1 MRVMYNKRFAPFL
14 ELNESAL
21 MVAEKSYEKGAN
33 IGSIK
38 QERF

>member
-21 MVAEKSYEKGAN
+21 IGAEKSYEKG
-33 IGSIK
+33 SILA
-38 QERF
+38 Q